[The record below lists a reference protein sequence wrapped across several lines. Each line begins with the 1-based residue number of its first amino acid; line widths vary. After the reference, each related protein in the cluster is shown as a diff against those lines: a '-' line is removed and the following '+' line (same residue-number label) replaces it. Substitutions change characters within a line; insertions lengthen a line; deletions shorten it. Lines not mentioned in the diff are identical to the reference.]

1 MFHIHRHESLET
13 NLSALLHP
21 ALEKQIGNKFQSS
34 ISENI
39 SYLQITSLFK
49 SLSLCILV
57 GWVIPKSTS
66 QILTIY
72 LNKILHIY
80 LTLEN
85 DKAWNFQDRHVQKS
99 IQYQLAFPVFDFFF
113 SLLFSSPLSLF
124 FFFFLNGKYSK
135 QYRDYNSKALLGECN
150 RSDFQWEVNRFFS
163 YIKEWQQEKWSSEKK
178 AEDNSKAQVNGWR
191 LTGSGIPF
199 SI

>member
-85 DKAWNFQDRHVQKS
+85 DKA
-99 IQYQLAFPVFDFFF
+99 
-113 SLLFSSPLSLF
+113 
-124 FFFFLNGKYSK
+124 
-135 QYRDYNSKALLGECN
+135 
-150 RSDFQWEVNRFFS
+150 
-163 YIKEWQQEKWSSEKK
+163 
-178 AEDNSKAQVNGWR
+178 
-191 LTGSGIPF
+191 
-199 SI
+199 